1 MNTATITTHDVSFEH
16 QLVDLAR
23 YARKAATDPA
33 LTGPGTTLPL
43 RDWLTYLADDL
54 QHHADTLRLPT
65 TETGDVA
72 PAEEHPLV
80 AIKQAL
86 EQLGNTARHRL
97 IAVPSGSTEAHRLDE
112 LVQSLDM
119 HWWVCHRAAA

>member
-1 MNTATITTHDVSFEH
+1 MNTATITPQDLALQH

-23 YARKAATDPA
+23 YVRKSAADPAAATPS
-33 LTGPGTTLPL
+33 TPLPL

-54 QHHADTLRLPT
+54 QHHADTLGLPDSGT
-65 TETGDVA
+65 
-72 PAEEHPLV
+72 PHPSHAEQHPLV
-80 AIKQAL
+80 TIKQAL
-86 EQLGNTARHRL
+86 EQLGNSARQRL
-97 IAVPSGSTEAHRLDE
+97 ITLPPESAEAHRLDE

>member
-1 MNTATITTHDVSFEH
+1 MNTATITPRDLSLQHR
-16 QLVDLAR
+16 LVDLAR
-23 YARKAATDPA
+23 YARKSAALADPSTA
-33 LTGPGTTLPL
+33 LPL

-54 QHHADTLRLPT
+54 QHHADTVDLSLGEIADASHP
-65 TETGDVA
+65 EQ
-72 PAEEHPLV
+72 PPLV

-86 EQLGNTARHRL
+86 EQLGNAARRRL
-97 IAVPSGSTEAHRLDE
+97 ISLPAESAEAHRLHE